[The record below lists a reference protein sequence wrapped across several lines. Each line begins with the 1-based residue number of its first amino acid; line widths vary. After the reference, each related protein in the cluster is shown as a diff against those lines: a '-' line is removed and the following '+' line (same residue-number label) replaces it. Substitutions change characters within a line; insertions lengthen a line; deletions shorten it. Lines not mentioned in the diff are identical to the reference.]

1 VMQKEQNDVRQQNLV
16 ANVMDGAMFAFGMSF
31 VSLQTVLP
39 VFVKRIGG
47 SSFAVGLIPVL
58 WTAGFNFP
66 QILVANYVQHFPY
79 KKKLFLKTALVQRV
93 PWFLLALVAFFIIDQ
108 VGSSGGAVLF
118 LSLFTVAAV
127 AGSVNFPIWFDL
139 IAKLTPVDV
148 RGRLFAARNLVGGVL
163 GVIGGWVVKRVLDGI
178 AYPAS
183 YGVLFLLAAS
193 AMMISYAAL
202 LLLREETPSTVVEQT
217 HFVDY
222 YRRLPRI
229 LKQKDFRNFLISDA
243 LLIAATMAGAFYA
256 VHAIGKF
263 RLTDAVAGI
272 FTSVM
277 MGSMIVGNTFFGLLA
292 DRYGHK
298 LNLILSAAS
307 TAVACLAALVAPSLE
322 VYLIV
327 FVGSAF
333 QVGLSGISRF
343 SLVAELCTE
352 EERPTYVALTNM
364 VTAPFVFFGVLAGG
378 IAGSYGYEPVFVI
391 AGLLA
396 LSSALWLAFKVEEP
410 RNKAAI
416 SLVQSVQYES

>member
-1 VMQKEQNDVRQQNLV
+1 MQRGQDDGLQQNLV

-66 QILVANYVQHFPY
+66 QILIANYVQRFPY
-79 KKKLFLKTALVQRV
+79 KKNLFLKTALIQRL
-93 PWFLLALVAFFIIDQ
+93 PWFLLALLAFLVIDRT
-108 VGSSGGAVLF
+108 GSSGGAVLF
-118 LSLFTVAAV
+118 LSLFTFAAV
-127 AGSVNFPIWFDL
+127 AGSINFPIWFDL
-139 IAKLTPVDV
+139 IAKLTPVNV
-148 RGRLFAARNLVGGVL
+148 RGRLFAVRNLVGGVL
-163 GVIGGWVVKRVLDGI
+163 GVVGGWVVERVLGGI
-178 AYPAS
+178 AYPTS
-183 YGVLFLLAAS
+183 YGVLFTLAFS

-202 LLLREETPSTVVEQT
+202 LMLREEAPSSVAKET
-217 HFVDY
+217 HIVDY
-222 YRRLPRI
+222 YRGLPRI
-229 LKQKDFRNFLISDA
+229 LRQKNFRNFLISDA

-256 VHAIGKF
+256 VNAIAKF

-277 MGSMIVGNTFFGLLA
+277 MGSMIIGNIFFGLLA
-292 DRYGHK
+292 DRFGHK
-298 LNLILSAAS
+298 LNLILSSAS
-307 TAVACLAALVAPSLE
+307 TAVACLAALLAPSLE

-333 QVGLSGISRF
+333 QVGLSGISRL
-343 SLVAELCTE
+343 SLVAELCSE
-352 EERPTYVALTNM
+352 DERPTYVALTNM
-364 VTAPFVFFGVLAGG
+364 VTSPFVLFGVLAGV
-378 IAGSYGYEPVFVI
+378 IAGSFGYQVVFII

-396 LSSALWLAFKVEEP
+396 LSSALWLTFKVEEP
-410 RNKAAI
+410 RNRTAV